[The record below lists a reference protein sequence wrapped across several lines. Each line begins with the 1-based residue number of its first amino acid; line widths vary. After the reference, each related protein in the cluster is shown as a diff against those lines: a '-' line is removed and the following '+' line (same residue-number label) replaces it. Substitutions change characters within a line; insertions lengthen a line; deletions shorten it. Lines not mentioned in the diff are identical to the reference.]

1 VARSRRGVTADRARA
16 FPRAMG
22 RLRGGANEPKNPVAS
37 QEPAVAGAG
46 FVFGLAA
53 GSGSGP
59 SGSGSGSDRIAMGA
73 PSDRHREREKTILGV
88 LN

>member
-1 VARSRRGVTADRARA
+1 MARSRRGVAADRARA

-22 RLRGGANEPKNPVAS
+22 RLRGEANEPKHPVAF
-37 QEPAVAGAG
+37 QESPVAGAG

-59 SGSGSGSDRIAMGA
+59 SGSGSGSDRMGA
-73 PSDRHREREKTILGV
+73 PSHRHREREKTILGV